1 MANSDALLQYAQ
13 LRRYDAW
20 IKKYINASRASLT
33 ATDISDQTV
42 DLDSLILTEKPGK
55 KVEYMC
61 TTESGSASII
71 HRPRYTKEDGTTEA
85 RYTAFRLTVENIRWE
100 SETKYMTKQTYTD
113 QWNNT
118 FVRFIERDDEY
129 DTWSEWKDSTV
140 SDSVL
145 TEASFIDALTR
156 IDNTLTQISEKLS
169 DT

>member
-1 MANSDALLQYAQ
+1 
-13 LRRYDAW
+13 
-20 IKKYINASRASLT
+20 
-33 ATDISDQTV
+33 
-42 DLDSLILTEKPGK
+42 
-55 KVEYMC
+55 
-61 TTESGSASII
+61 
-71 HRPRYTKEDGTTEA
+71 
-85 RYTAFRLTVENIRWE
+85 
-100 SETKYMTKQTYTD
+100 MTKQTYTD